1 MIYKVLLVEDN
12 ENLGYMLKEYLAM
25 KNFHTDWVTSGST
38 AKIFLK
44 SNKPNL
50 IILDVGLPDIDG
62 FQLAQWIKMECPSIP
77 FLFLTARVLK
87 IDVLKGFNLG
97 AEDYIKKPIDE
108 EELVMRMI
116 AILNRTSKESVIPT
130 LNLIIGLYHFNKNT
144 RILSSPNG
152 ERRLTAM
159 ESKLLVML
167 SNKLN
172 EVVERSLLLN
182 EIWGNDDYFSRK
194 SMDVF
199 ISRLRKYLAEDQNIK
214 LLNVHNTGFIL
225 NLESESVQ

>member
-25 KNFHTDWVTSGST
+25 KNFHIDWVTSGSS

-62 FQLAQWIKMECPSIP
+62 FQLAQWIKMECPSVP

-108 EELVMRMI
+108 EELVMRMM
-116 AILNRTSKESVIPT
+116 AILNRTSKEPVIPT
-130 LNLIIGLYHFNKNT
+130 SNLNIGRYYFNKNT

-159 ESKLLVML
+159 ESKL
-167 SNKLN
+167 
-172 EVVERSLLLN
+172 
-182 EIWGNDDYFSRK
+182 
-194 SMDVF
+194 
-199 ISRLRKYLAEDQNIK
+199 
-214 LLNVHNTGFIL
+214 
-225 NLESESVQ
+225 

>member
-12 ENLGYMLKEYLAM
+12 ENLGYMLKEYLGM
-25 KNFHTDWVTSGST
+25 KNFHIDWVTSGST

-44 SNKPNL
+44 INKPNL

-62 FQLAQWIKMECPSIP
+62 FQLAQWIKMECPAIP

-130 LNLIIGLYHFNKNT
+130 SNLIIGLYHFNKNT

-225 NLESESVQ
+225 NLESETVQ

>member
-1 MIYKVLLVEDN
+1 M
-12 ENLGYMLKEYLAM
+12 
-25 KNFHTDWVTSGST
+25 
-38 AKIFLK
+38 
-44 SNKPNL
+44 
-50 IILDVGLPDIDG
+50 
-62 FQLAQWIKMECPSIP
+62 
-77 FLFLTARVLK
+77 
-87 IDVLKGFNLG
+87 G

-108 EELVMRMI
+108 EELVMRMM
-116 AILNRTSKESVIPT
+116 AILNRTSKETVIQT
-130 LNLIIGLYHFNKNT
+130 FNLNIGLYHFNKNT
-144 RILSSPNG
+144 RVLSSPNG

-167 SNKLN
+167 SQKMNQ
-172 EVVERSLLLN
+172 VVERSLLLN

-225 NLESESVQ
+225 NVETEMV

>member
-25 KNFHTDWVTSGST
+25 KNFHIDWVTSGSS

-62 FQLAQWIKMECPSIP
+62 FQLAQWIKTECPSLP

-108 EELVMRMI
+108 EELVMRMM
-116 AILNRTSKESVIPT
+116 AILNRTSKEPVIPT
-130 LNLIIGLYHFNKNT
+130 SNLNIGRYHFNKNT

-167 SNKLN
+167 SQKLN
-172 EVVERSLLLN
+172 QVVERSLLLN

-199 ISRLRKYLAEDQNIK
+199 ISRLRKYLAADARIK
-214 LLNVHNTGFIL
+214 IEAIHGVGFQFICP
-225 NLESESVQ
+225 E

>member
-12 ENLGYMLKEYLAM
+12 KNLGYMLKEYLAM
-25 KNFHTDWVTSGST
+25 KNFHIDWVTSGSS
-38 AKIFLK
+38 AKNFLK

-62 FQLAQWIKMECPSIP
+62 FQLAQWIKTECSSLP

-108 EELVMRMI
+108 EELVMRMM
-116 AILNRTSKESVIPT
+116 AILNRTSKEPVIPT
-130 LNLIIGLYHFNKNT
+130 SNLNIGRYHFNKNT
-144 RILSSPNG
+144 RILSSQNG

-167 SNKLN
+167 SQKLN
-172 EVVERSLLLN
+172 QVVERSLLLN

-225 NLESESVQ
+225 NIETEMI

>member
-25 KNFHTDWVTSGST
+25 KNFHIDWVTSGSS
-38 AKIFLK
+38 AKNFLK

-62 FQLAQWIKMECPSIP
+62 FQLAQWIKTECPSVP

-108 EELVMRMI
+108 EELVMRMM
-116 AILNRTSKESVIPT
+116 AILNRTSKEPVIPT
-130 LNLIIGLYHFNKNT
+130 SNLNIGRYHFNKNT

-167 SNKLN
+167 SQKLN
-172 EVVERSLLLN
+172 QVVERSLLLN

-214 LLNVHNTGFIL
+214 LLNVHKTGFIL
-225 NLESESVQ
+225 NVETEMI

>member
-1 MIYKVLLVEDN
+1 MNAKVLLVEDN
-12 ENLGYMLKEYLAM
+12 ENLGYMLKEYLTM
-25 KNFHTDWVTSGST
+25 KYFQMDWVKS
-38 AKIFLK
+38 ANEAMIFLK
-44 SNKPNL
+44 NNKPDL
-50 IILDVGLPDIDG
+50 VILDVGLPDLDG
-62 FQLAQWIKMECPSIP
+62 FQLAQWIKKDYPTIP

-108 EELVMRMI
+108 EELVMRI
-116 AILNRTSKESVIPT
+116 KAILNRTSKESDSVTNDIA
-130 LNLIIGLYHFNKNT
+130 LGNYHFNKNT
-144 RILSSPNG
+144 RILSSQNE

-159 ESKLLVML
+159 ESKLLLML
-167 SNKLN
+167 CQKLN
-172 EVVERSLLLN
+172 QVVERSLSLN

-199 ISRLRKYLAEDQNIK
+199 VSRLRKYLAEDQNIK

-225 NLESESVQ
+225 NVNPENN

>member
-1 MIYKVLLVEDN
+1 MNAKVLLVEDN
-12 ENLGYMLKEYLAM
+12 ENLGYMLKEYLTM
-25 KNFHTDWVTSGST
+25 KYFQMDWVKS
-38 AKIFLK
+38 ANEAMVFLK
-44 SNKPNL
+44 NNKPDL
-50 IILDVGLPDIDG
+50 VILDVGLPDLDG
-62 FQLAQWIKMECPSIP
+62 FQLAQWIKKDYPTIP

-108 EELVMRMI
+108 EELVMRI
-116 AILNRTSKESVIPT
+116 KAILNRTSKESDSVTNHIA
-130 LNLIIGLYHFNKNT
+130 LGNYHFNKNT
-144 RILSSPNG
+144 RILSFQNE

-159 ESKLLVML
+159 ESKLLLML
-167 SNKLN
+167 CQKLN
-172 EVVERSLLLN
+172 QVVERSLLLN

-225 NLESESVQ
+225 NVNPENN

>member
-25 KNFHTDWVTSGST
+25 KNFHIDWVTSGSS
-38 AKIFLK
+38 AKNFLK

-62 FQLAQWIKMECPSIP
+62 FQLAQWIKMECPAIP

-130 LNLIIGLYHFNKNT
+130 SNIIIGLYHFNKNT
-144 RILSSPNG
+144 RVLSSPNG

-172 EVVERSLLLN
+172 QVVERSLLLN

>member
-1 MIYKVLLVEDN
+1 MNAKVLLVEDN
-12 ENLGYMLKEYLAM
+12 ENLGYMLKEYLTM
-25 KNFHTDWVTSGST
+25 KYFQMDWVKS
-38 AKIFLK
+38 ANEAMIFLK
-44 SNKPNL
+44 NNKPDL
-50 IILDVGLPDIDG
+50 VILDVGLPDLDG
-62 FQLAQWIKMECPSIP
+62 FQLAQWIKKDYPTIP

-116 AILNRTSKESVIPT
+116 AILNRTNKESVIPT
-130 LNLIIGLYHFNKNT
+130 SNLIIGLYHLNKNT
-144 RILSSPNG
+144 RVLSSPNG

-172 EVVERSLLLN
+172 QVVERSLLLN

>member
-25 KNFHTDWVTSGST
+25 KNFHIDWVTSGSS
-38 AKIFLK
+38 AKNFLK

-62 FQLAQWIKMECPSIP
+62 FQLAQWIKMECPSVP

-108 EELVMRMI
+108 EELVMRMM
-116 AILNRTSKESVIPT
+116 AILNRTSKEPVIPT
-130 LNLIIGLYHFNKNT
+130 SNLNIGRYYFNKNT
-144 RILSSPNG
+144 RILSSQNG

-167 SNKLN
+167 SQKLN
-172 EVVERSLLLN
+172 QVVERSLLLN

-225 NLESESVQ
+225 NVETGTV

>member
-25 KNFHTDWVTSGST
+25 KNFHIYWVTSGSS

-62 FQLAQWIKMECPSIP
+62 FQLAQWIKTECPSVP

-108 EELVMRMI
+108 EELVMRMM
-116 AILNRTSKESVIPT
+116 AILNRTSKEPVIPT
-130 LNLIIGLYHFNKNT
+130 SNLNIGRYHFNKNT

-167 SNKLN
+167 SQKLN
-172 EVVERSLLLN
+172 QVVERSLLLN

-225 NLESESVQ
+225 NVETEMI

>member
-1 MIYKVLLVEDN
+1 M
-12 ENLGYMLKEYLAM
+12 
-25 KNFHTDWVTSGST
+25 
-38 AKIFLK
+38 
-44 SNKPNL
+44 
-50 IILDVGLPDIDG
+50 
-62 FQLAQWIKMECPSIP
+62 P

-108 EELVMRMI
+108 EELVMRMM
-116 AILNRTSKESVIPT
+116 AILNRTSKEPVIPT
-130 LNLIIGLYHFNKNT
+130 SNLNIGLYHFNKNT
-144 RILSSPNG
+144 RVLSSPNG

-167 SNKLN
+167 SQKLN
-172 EVVERSLLLN
+172 QVVERSLLLN

-225 NLESESVQ
+225 NVETGTV

>member
-1 MIYKVLLVEDN
+1 M
-12 ENLGYMLKEYLAM
+12 
-25 KNFHTDWVTSGST
+25 
-38 AKIFLK
+38 
-44 SNKPNL
+44 
-50 IILDVGLPDIDG
+50 
-62 FQLAQWIKMECPSIP
+62 
-77 FLFLTARVLK
+77 K

-108 EELVMRMI
+108 EELVMRMM
-116 AILNRTSKESVIPT
+116 AILNRTSKEPVIPT
-130 LNLIIGLYHFNKNT
+130 SNLNIGRYHFNKNT

-167 SNKLN
+167 SQKLN
-172 EVVERSLLLN
+172 QVVERSLLLN

-225 NLESESVQ
+225 NVETEMI

>member
-1 MIYKVLLVEDN
+1 MNAKVLLVEDN
-12 ENLGYMLKEYLAM
+12 ENLGYMLKEYLTM
-25 KNFHTDWVTSGST
+25 KYFQMDWVKS
-38 AKIFLK
+38 ANEAMIFLK
-44 SNKPNL
+44 NNKPDL
-50 IILDVGLPDIDG
+50 VILDVGLPELDG
-62 FQLAQWIKMECPSIP
+62 FQLAQWIKKDYPTIP

-108 EELVMRMI
+108 EELVMRI
-116 AILNRTSKESVIPT
+116 KAILNRTSKESDSVTNNIA
-130 LNLIIGLYHFNKNT
+130 LGNYHFNKNT
-144 RILSSPNG
+144 RILSSQNE

-159 ESKLLVML
+159 ESKLLLML
-167 SNKLN
+167 CQKLN
-172 EVVERSLLLN
+172 QVVERSLLLN

-225 NLESESVQ
+225 NLESETVQ

>member
-1 MIYKVLLVEDN
+1 
-12 ENLGYMLKEYLAM
+12 
-25 KNFHTDWVTSGST
+25 
-38 AKIFLK
+38 
-44 SNKPNL
+44 
-50 IILDVGLPDIDG
+50 
-62 FQLAQWIKMECPSIP
+62 
-77 FLFLTARVLK
+77 VLK

-108 EELVMRMI
+108 EELVMRMM
-116 AILNRTSKESVIPT
+116 AILNRTSKEPVIPT
-130 LNLIIGLYHFNKNT
+130 SNLNIGLYHFNKNT
-144 RILSSPNG
+144 RVLSSPNG

-167 SNKLN
+167 SQKLN
-172 EVVERSLLLN
+172 QVVERSLLLN

-225 NLESESVQ
+225 NVETGTV

>member
-1 MIYKVLLVEDN
+1 
-12 ENLGYMLKEYLAM
+12 
-25 KNFHTDWVTSGST
+25 
-38 AKIFLK
+38 
-44 SNKPNL
+44 
-50 IILDVGLPDIDG
+50 
-62 FQLAQWIKMECPSIP
+62 
-77 FLFLTARVLK
+77 LK

-108 EELVMRMI
+108 EELVMRMM
-116 AILNRTSKESVIPT
+116 AILNRTSKEPVIPT
-130 LNLIIGLYHFNKNT
+130 SNLNIGLYHFNKNT
-144 RILSSPNG
+144 RVLSSPNG

-167 SNKLN
+167 SQKLN
-172 EVVERSLLLN
+172 QVVERSLLLN

-225 NLESESVQ
+225 NVETGTV

>member
-25 KNFHTDWVTSGST
+25 KNFHIDWVTSGSS
-38 AKIFLK
+38 AKNFLK

-62 FQLAQWIKMECPSIP
+62 FQLAQWIKTECSSLP

-108 EELVMRMI
+108 EELVMRMM
-116 AILNRTSKESVIPT
+116 AILNRTSKEPVIPT
-130 LNLIIGLYHFNKNT
+130 SNLNIGRYHFNKNT
-144 RILSSPNG
+144 RILSSQNG

-167 SNKLN
+167 SQKLN
-172 EVVERSLLLN
+172 QVVERSLLLN

-225 NLESESVQ
+225 NVETEMI

>member
-1 MIYKVLLVEDN
+1 
-12 ENLGYMLKEYLAM
+12 M
-25 KNFHTDWVTSGST
+25 KNFHIDWVTSGSS
-38 AKIFLK
+38 AKNFLK

-62 FQLAQWIKMECPSIP
+62 FQLAQWIKMECPSLP

-108 EELVMRMI
+108 EELVMRMM
-116 AILNRTSKESVIPT
+116 AILNRTSKEPVIPT
-130 LNLIIGLYHFNKNT
+130 SNLNIGLYHFNKNT
-144 RILSSPNG
+144 RVLSSPNG

-167 SNKLN
+167 SQKLN
-172 EVVERSLLLN
+172 QVVERSLLLN

-225 NLESESVQ
+225 NVETGTV

>member
-1 MIYKVLLVEDN
+1 MNARILLVEDN

-25 KNFHTDWVTSGST
+25 KGFQMEWVKS
-38 AKIFLK
+38 AHAAMDLLK
-44 SNKPNL
+44 NKMPEL
-50 IILDVGLPDIDG
+50 IVLDVGLPDMDG
-62 FQLAQWIKMECPSIP
+62 FQLAQWIKITYPAVP

-108 EELVMRMI
+108 EELVMRML
-116 AILNRTSKESVIPT
+116 AILNRTKKDT
-130 LNLIIGLYHFNKNT
+130 LISPSNLTIGIFNLNKNS
-144 RILSSPNG
+144 RVLSSPNS

-167 SNKLN
+167 SQKLN
-172 EVVERSLLLN
+172 QVVERSLLLN
-182 EIWGNDDYFSRK
+182 EIWGNEDYFSRK

-199 ISRLRKYLAEDQNIK
+199 ISRLRKYLADDQRIK
-214 LLNVHNTGFIL
+214 LLNIHNTGFIL
-225 NLESESVQ
+225 HVDEEED

>member
-25 KNFHTDWVTSGST
+25 KNFHIDWVTSGSS
-38 AKIFLK
+38 AKNFLI

-62 FQLAQWIKMECPSIP
+62 FQLAQWIKTECPSLP

-116 AILNRTSKESVIPT
+116 AILNRTSKEPVIPT
-130 LNLIIGLYHFNKNT
+130 SNLNIGRYHFNKNT
-144 RILSSPNG
+144 RILSSQNG

-172 EVVERSLLLN
+172 QVVERSLLLN

-225 NLESESVQ
+225 NVETEMI

>member
-25 KNFHTDWVTSGST
+25 KNFHIDRVTSGSS

-62 FQLAQWIKMECPSIP
+62 FQLAQWIKTECPSVP

-108 EELVMRMI
+108 EELVMRMM
-116 AILNRTSKESVIPT
+116 AILNRTSKEPVIPT
-130 LNLIIGLYHFNKNT
+130 SNLNIGLYHFNKNT
-144 RILSSPNG
+144 RVLSSPNA

-167 SNKLN
+167 SQKLN
-172 EVVERSLLLN
+172 QVVERSLLLN

-225 NLESESVQ
+225 NVETGTV

>member
-1 MIYKVLLVEDN
+1 MNAKVLLVEDN
-12 ENLGYMLKEYLAM
+12 ENLGYMLKEYLTM
-25 KNFHTDWVTSGST
+25 KCFQMDWVKS
-38 AKIFLK
+38 ANEAMIFLK
-44 SNKPNL
+44 NNKPDL
-50 IILDVGLPDIDG
+50 VILDVGLPDLDG
-62 FQLAQWIKMECPSIP
+62 FQLAQWIKKDYPTIP

-108 EELVMRMI
+108 EELVMRI
-116 AILNRTSKESVIPT
+116 KAILNRTSKESDSVTNHIV
-130 LNLIIGLYHFNKNT
+130 LGNFHFNKNT
-144 RILSSPNG
+144 RILSSQNE

-159 ESKLLVML
+159 ESKLLLML
-167 SNKLN
+167 CQKLN
-172 EVVERSLLLN
+172 QVVERSLLLN

-225 NLESESVQ
+225 NVNPKNN

>member
-1 MIYKVLLVEDN
+1 MNGRILLVEDN

-25 KNFHTDWVTSGST
+25 KGFQMEWVKSAHA
-38 AKIFLK
+38 AKVLLK
-44 SNKPNL
+44 NKMPEL
-50 IILDVGLPDIDG
+50 IVLDVGLPDMDG
-62 FQLAQWIKMECPSIP
+62 FQLAQWIKITYPAVP

-108 EELVMRMI
+108 EELVMRML
-116 AILNRTSKESVIPT
+116 AILNRTRKDTVISPGHFT
-130 LNLIIGLYHFNKNT
+130 IGIFNLNKNS
-144 RILSSPNG
+144 RVLSSPDS

-167 SNKLN
+167 SQKLN
-172 EVVERSLLLN
+172 QVVERSLLLN
-182 EIWGNDDYFSRK
+182 EIWGNEDYFSRK

-199 ISRLRKYLAEDQNIK
+199 ISRLRKYLADDQRIK
-214 LLNVHNTGFIL
+214 LLNIHNTGFIL
-225 NLESESVQ
+225 HVNEEED

>member
-1 MIYKVLLVEDN
+1 MINKVLLVEDN

-25 KNFHTDWVTSGST
+25 KNFHIDWVTSGSS

-44 SNKPNL
+44 NNKPNL
-50 IILDVGLPDIDG
+50 ILLDVGLPDIDG
-62 FQLAQWIKMECPSIP
+62 FQLAQWIKMEYPSIP

-108 EELVMRMI
+108 EELVMRMM
-116 AILNRTSKESVIPT
+116 AILNRTSKDPVIPT
-130 LNLIIGLYHFNKNT
+130 SNLNIGRYHFNKNT

-167 SNKLN
+167 SQKLN
-172 EVVERSLLLN
+172 QVVERSLLLN

-225 NLESESVQ
+225 NVETGTV

>member
-1 MIYKVLLVEDN
+1 MNAKVLLVEDN
-12 ENLGYMLKEYLAM
+12 ENLGYMLKEYLTM
-25 KNFHTDWVTSGST
+25 KYFQMDWVKS
-38 AKIFLK
+38 ANEAMIFLK
-44 SNKPNL
+44 NNKTDL
-50 IILDVGLPDIDG
+50 VILDVGLPDLDG
-62 FQLAQWIKMECPSIP
+62 FQLAQWIKKDYPTIP

-108 EELVMRMI
+108 EELVMRI
-116 AILNRTSKESVIPT
+116 KAILNRTSKESDSVTNHIA
-130 LNLIIGLYHFNKNT
+130 LGNYHFNKNT
-144 RILSSPNG
+144 RILSSQNE

-159 ESKLLVML
+159 ESKLLLML
-167 SNKLN
+167 CQKLN
-172 EVVERSLLLN
+172 QVVERSLLLN

-225 NLESESVQ
+225 NVNPKNN

>member
-1 MIYKVLLVEDN
+1 MNAKVLLVEDN
-12 ENLGYMLKEYLAM
+12 ENLGYMLKEYLTM
-25 KNFHTDWVTSGST
+25 KYFQMDWVKS
-38 AKIFLK
+38 ANEAMVFLK
-44 SNKPNL
+44 NNKPDL
-50 IILDVGLPDIDG
+50 VILDVGLPDLDG
-62 FQLAQWIKMECPSIP
+62 FQLAQWIKKDYPTIP

-108 EELVMRMI
+108 EELVMRI
-116 AILNRTSKESVIPT
+116 KAILNRTSKESDSVTNHIA
-130 LNLIIGLYHFNKNT
+130 LGNYHFNKNT
-144 RILSSPNG
+144 RILSSQNE

-159 ESKLLVML
+159 ESKLLLML
-167 SNKLN
+167 CQKLN
-172 EVVERSLLLN
+172 QVVERSLLLN

-199 ISRLRKYLAEDQNIK
+199 VSRLRKYLAEDQNIK

-225 NLESESVQ
+225 NVNPENN